1 MLSTLLRTLAILASL
16 VLLSSFALFAIDQA
30 SGASHS
36 AQAEVAAAGDQTL
49 GPAISGQGTKGGARG
64 KLDSV
69 ARTLVSPFHS
79 WAPGGDNTMSSRG
92 FDLAIG
98 LLIYG
103 VGLGALARAA
113 GLSRTPHLPA
123 RRDEALPRF

>member
-1 MLSTLLRTLAILASL
+1 MLSKLLRTIAILASL
-16 VLLSSFALFAIDQA
+16 VLLASFALFAIDQA
-30 SGASHS
+30 GGASHS
-36 AQAEVAAAGDQTL
+36 AQVEVDASGAQAL
-49 GPAISGQGTKGGARG
+49 GPAINGPGTKNGVRG

-79 WAPGGDNTMSSRG
+79 WAPGKDNSMGSRG
-92 FDLAIG
+92 FDLVIG

-103 VGLGALARAA
+103 LGLGALARAA

-123 RRDEALPRF
+123 RRDQALPRF

>member
-1 MLSTLLRTLAILASL
+1 MVSTILRTLAILASL
-16 VLLSSFALFAIDQA
+16 VLLASFALFAIDQA

-36 AQAEVAAAGDQTL
+36 AQAEVAAAGNQTL
-49 GPAISGQGTKGGARG
+49 GPAISGSGTQGGVRG

-79 WAPGGDNTMSSRG
+79 WAPGKDDTMGSRG
-92 FDLAIG
+92 FDLVIG

-113 GLSRTPHLPA
+113 GLSRKPHLPA
-123 RRDEALPRF
+123 HRDGALPRF